1 MAHLRIWKFRPPA
14 TAKTNSR
21 RLYSSDGA
29 WARLFG
35 TAEGFLGTELLR
47 PAEPGG
53 WWMTIDRW
61 QSEAAFSA
69 FQAQQGAEYRR
80 LDEELEG
87 CAGEEVFVGAFEDM
101 ADGGGYIADT

>member
-1 MAHLRIWKFRPPA
+1 M
-14 TAKTNSR
+14 
-21 RLYSSDGA
+21 
-29 WARLFG
+29 
-35 TAEGFLGTELLR
+35 LR

-80 LDEELEG
+80 LDAELEG

-101 ADGGGYIADT
+101 AARTVTLLTLEAPPLMAIFLA